1 VIPPF
6 ALRTGHIG
14 ALVEVRGPVVRRS
27 FALWALAKLAAEPE
41 FVDAARAAV
50 GARYQE

>member
-27 FALWALAKLAAEPE
+27 FALWTLAELAAEPE
-41 FVDAARAAV
+41 LVHASQAAV